1 MMKSLLLLP
10 LLAGCTTQQV
20 APITHT
26 KLSSAQPDVII
37 APHYH
42 TVTWPSAY
50 WMDADGSP
58 IKLNIPI
65 EYDVFSTTDGHS
77 KLFEQ
82 RTMNTNAFITNDFPQ
97 QFYII
102 GAHSK

>member
-1 MMKSLLLLP
+1 MKSSLLLL
-10 LLAGCTTQQV
+10 LLVGCATQQV
-20 APITHT
+20 VPITHT

-42 TVTWPSAY
+42 TITWQPAY
-50 WMDADGSP
+50 WTDADSNP

-65 EYDVFSTTDGHS
+65 EYDVFSTTDGHNS
-77 KLFEQ
+77 LFEQ
-82 RTMNTNAFITNDFPQ
+82 RTMNTNVFITNDFPQ
-97 QFYII
+97 QFFII